1 MRKLKEREAG
11 INQCLK
17 GRMKV
22 RVITKVIDNR
32 TLEGYV
38 LEVEDENF
46 HPVVYEEKKWED
58 MTDQEVAEL
67 LYQFRMNNSIHENY
81 SLLFNPKV
89 STEEIRSKIRPMLM
103 SEDRV
108 NELEAQGII
117 TDQKEGFTVLYVV
130 FVPEDG
136 VDISIRLTSALLS
149 YYKLKREE
157 IERIAFDQIEKEVV
171 IESVSPKVGK
181 LYGRGYGSSALL
193 CDSIKKEIQERFGE
207 GCCLLSVSVDITI
220 ILSNDFAKQ
229 TEFLKILAKSISL
242 SIDECNQLS
251 QIPYVLKGGRLK
263 AL

>member
-22 RVITKVIDNR
+22 RVITKVINNR

-181 LYGRGYGSSALL
+181 
-193 CDSIKKEIQERFGE
+193 
-207 GCCLLSVSVDITI
+207 
-220 ILSNDFAKQ
+220 
-229 TEFLKILAKSISL
+229 
-242 SIDECNQLS
+242 
-251 QIPYVLKGGRLK
+251 
-263 AL
+263 